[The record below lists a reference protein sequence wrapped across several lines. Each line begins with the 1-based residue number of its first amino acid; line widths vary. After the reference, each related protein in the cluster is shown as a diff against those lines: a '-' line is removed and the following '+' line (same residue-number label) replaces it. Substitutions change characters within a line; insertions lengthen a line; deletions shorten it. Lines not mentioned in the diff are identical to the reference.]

1 MKKFK
6 FGFYV
11 EDFVE
16 LKSNEIFIIL
26 FREWYI
32 KKCLYKGKV
41 KKFLEIGDWLL
52 FGISMDWNGDLLV
65 FFIRDGI
72 GKLMRI
78 GKEKN
83 VI

>member
-1 MKKFK
+1 M
-6 FGFYV
+6 
-11 EDFVE
+11 
-16 LKSNEIFIIL
+16 
-26 FREWYI
+26 
-32 KKCLYKGKV
+32 